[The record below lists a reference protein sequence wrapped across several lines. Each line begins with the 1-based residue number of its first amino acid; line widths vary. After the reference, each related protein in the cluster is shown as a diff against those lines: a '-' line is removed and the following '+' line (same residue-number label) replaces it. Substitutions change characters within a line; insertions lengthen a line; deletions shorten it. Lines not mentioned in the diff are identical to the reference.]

1 MNTATRQHR
10 LAKLTH
16 TDPSNSRLS
25 FPSWAAIPRQNR
37 HVRPRPARIGWLP
50 LLAVFSVTLFGWV
63 EPATA
68 QTAEP
73 SPEQPPDKPVFGS
86 DFAVSAVNASEIR
99 DWISGLASEDFATRE
114 TATRKISNHLE
125 SAMPL
130 LIEAADADVRMQ
142 SEGLLQFLGFLG
154 RNADSAQGQQAYAC
168 LDRLASERTTYRA
181 VVAQKI
187 LENIS
192 LEMRDH
198 TVLELRRL
206 GAHCENRV
214 LSVLTKKEEVKNALV
229 IDRSFQG
236 TKEDLK
242 LLKWLVD
249 VKFVKLEGPKIDRDA
264 LECVVQMPRIERLQ
278 IIEADLTSQDL
289 MCLRDIADLQL
300 LEILYTPVDDSCI
313 DILEQVPIFGDLQL
327 FGTDLS
333 AQGAKEIVERIDT
346 ADVFVGRGGF
356 LGITCEP
363 SSLVIRDVIID
374 GPAYHAGIR
383 TLDKLLTVDGVSISN
398 FDDLRRELAKSASG
412 ESVIVEFE
420 RPWIYMRRNG
430 NPGRDLPLE
439 LPNQKEQDD
448 EKEQRTGERFKV
460 KVTLGRRPSDMSP

>member
-10 LAKLTH
+10 LAKLTASG
-16 TDPSNSRLS
+16 PAACLSNGHASTENRRRSRLEHL
-25 FPSWAAIPRQNR
+25 R
-37 HVRPRPARIGWLP
+37 
-50 LLAVFSVTLFGWV
+50 FGWSLISAV
-63 EPATA
+63 SVLSLAIWDVPASA
-68 QTAEP
+68 QTAEQ
-73 SPEQPPDKPVFGS
+73 SNAQPPDSTVSERDYAAKPVRIE
-86 DFAVSAVNASEIR
+86 EIR
-99 DWISGLASEDFATRE
+99 EWIADLASEDFATRE
-114 TATRKISNHLE
+114 TATRKISNQLE
-125 SAMPL
+125 MAMPL
-130 LIEAADADVRMQ
+130 LIEAADGDVRMQ
-142 SEGLLQFLGFLG
+142 SEGLLQYLGFLG
-154 RNADSAQGQQAYAC
+154 RNADTAQGKQAYAC
-168 LDRLASERTTYRA
+168 LNRLASERTTYRA

-206 GAHCENRV
+206 GAFCENRV
-214 LSVLTKKEEVKNALV
+214 LSVLTKKEEIKNALV
-229 IDRSFQG
+229 IDRGFHG
-236 TKEDLK
+236 TPEDLR

-249 VKFVKLEGPKIDRDA
+249 VKFVKLEGPMIDREV
-264 LECVVQMPRIERLQ
+264 LQCVVQMPRIERLQ
-278 IIEADLTSQDL
+278 IIEANLTSQDL
-289 MCLRDIADLQL
+289 LCLRDIADLQL

-313 DILEQVPIFGDLQL
+313 EILEQVPIFGDLQL

-333 AQGAKEIVERIDT
+333 ANGAKEVVERIDT

-383 TLDKLLTVDGVSISN
+383 TLDILRKVDGVSISN
-398 FDDLRRELAKSASG
+398 FDDLRRELAKSAAG

-420 RPWIYMRRNG
+420 RPLIYMRRNG

-439 LPNQKEQDD
+439 LQNQTEPD
-448 EKEQRTGERFKV
+448 EEKDQTKGNRFKV
-460 KVTLGRRPSDMSP
+460 KVTLGRRPSEMSP

>member
-1 MNTATRQHR
+1 MNTATSQHR
-10 LAKLTH
+10 LAKLT
-16 TDPSNSRLS
+16 TADPSNGRVSVH
-25 FPSWAAIPRQNR
+25 SWALARRQEGR
-37 HVRPRPARIGWLP
+37 SRSGRIRCGWLP
-50 LLAVFSVTLFGWV
+50 LVGMFSVTLFGWLA
-63 EPATA
+63 PATT
-68 QTAEP
+68 QTAAPSAAQPPEP
-73 SPEQPPDKPVFGS
+73 SVQAGESATSV
-86 DFAVSAVNASEIR
+86 VSPSAIR
-99 DWISGLASEDFATRE
+99 EWISDLASDDFATRE

-125 SAMPL
+125 MAMPL
-130 LIEAADADVRMQ
+130 LIEATDADVRLQ

-154 RNADSAQGQQAYAC
+154 RNADTAQGQQAYAC
-168 LDRLASERTTYRA
+168 LNRLASERTTYRA

-192 LEMRDH
+192 LEMRDL

-206 GAHCENRV
+206 GAFCENRI

-229 IDRSFQG
+229 IDRSFVG
-236 TKEDLK
+236 TPEDLK

-249 VKFVKLEGPKIDRDA
+249 VKFVKLEGPLIDREV

-278 IIEADLTSQDL
+278 IFEASLTSQDL
-289 MCLRDIADLQL
+289 LCLRDIADLQL

-333 AQGAKEIVERIDT
+333 AQGAKEIVDRIDT

-383 TLDKLLTVDGVSISN
+383 TLDKLLKVDGVSISN

-439 LPNQKEQDD
+439 LESKKEQDD
-448 EKEQRTGERFKV
+448 EKEQRNGERFKV